1 MRRIALAAIA
11 TLLAAPA
18 WAQGGPCADV
28 GIVAT
33 GTGTQ
38 RVPRMGPGSDL
49 LTQSATLHNAGAQAM
64 RVTLTL
70 VHRAFQQDFVAG
82 QVMELPAGAR
92 REVMLGN
99 VLRPGLDLAG
109 VRGGVRLSCLPG

>member
-49 LTQSATLHNAGAQAM
+49 LTQTITVQNMGPMELRM
-64 RVTLTL
+64 TLTL
-70 VHRAFQQDFVAG
+70 THRAFQQDFVAG
-82 QVMELPAGAR
+82 QSFTLRANGTTDII
-92 REVMLGN
+92 LGN
-99 VLRPGLDLAG
+99 VHRPGLTLPALRAT
-109 VRGGVRLSCLPG
+109 VRIAC